1 MRYAIGILLL
11 ASPVVA
17 GEPVYSWQSRAD
29 DPDRV
34 YLYRDGKQIGGWD
47 YRLKHYRSFDG
58 ANRGAPTDNPPSTPP
73 AKQLVDAPRQLANL
87 LPSPLL
93 QTPLLQSPVLP
104 PPPIRGPLRRK
115 AVGVMDQAIMDTTV
129 RIINEIPGAIADSLK
144 KGNYQLNYQYS
155 VTRPGQQPEVVTG
168 PPGPSPP
175 AQGPQRRLI
184 FPRQ

>member
-17 GEPVYSWQSRAD
+17 AEPAYSWQSRVD

-34 YLYRDGKQIGGWD
+34 YLYLDGKQIGGWD

-58 ANRGAPTDNPPSTPP
+58 ANWGTPTDTPP
-73 AKQLVDAPRQLANL
+73 ATPPANRVVVAPRQPAM
-87 LPSPLL
+87 LL

-115 AVGVMDQAIMDTTV
+115 AVTVMDQAIMDSTV
-129 RIINEIPGAIADSLK
+129 RVLNEIPGAIADQIK
-144 KGNYQLNYQYS
+144 KGNYQLNFKSS
-155 VTRPGQQPEVVTG
+155 VTGPGQQPEVVTA
-168 PPGPSPP
+168 PPSPTQP
-175 AQGPQRRLI
+175 AQTPQRRLI

>member
-1 MRYAIGILLL
+1 MRSVIGILLL

-34 YLYRDGKQIGGWD
+34 YLYLDGKQVGGWD

-58 ANRGAPTDNPPSTPP
+58 TNWGTPTDTPPATPP
-73 AKQLVDAPRQLANL
+73 AKQLIDAPRQLANL
-87 LPSPLL
+87 LPSPLF

-115 AVGVMDQAIMDTTV
+115 AVGVLDQAIMDGTV
-129 RIINEIPGAIADSLK
+129 RIINEIPGAIVDQIK
-144 KGNYQLNYQYS
+144 RGNYTLNFQSS
-155 VTRPGQQPEVVTG
+155 VTGPGQPPEVVMT
-168 PPGPSPP
+168 PPSATQP
-175 AQGPQRRLI
+175 AQTPQRRLI
-184 FPRQ
+184 FPRR